1 MKKLTAVVFTLLMVL
16 SAFSQTRYNVI
27 PYPNSLDPMEGSFSF
42 KNKITVSYDKE
53 YLSEIQLFSEIFYSQ
68 FFVILAPTSAGGN
81 IIIKK
86 NKNLPGNTYKL
97 NIDKNRINIET
108 NSSSSCFYA
117 LQTLHQL
124 ITLKGDGSYEIP
136 ACSISDYPNFSWRA
150 FMLDESRHFKGKEI
164 VKKML
169 DQMAL
174 LKMNVFHWHLT
185 DDQGWRIE
193 IKKYPLLTEVGAW
206 RDSTQAKYAP
216 KDSTRVY
223 NAYPHGGYYSQKDI
237 IEIVEYASKRH
248 IMVVPEI
255 EMPGHASAAVA
266 AYPWLSASGESIKV
280 TGNFGIFKTTYNVAD
295 EKVFTFLTDVLSE
308 VMSLFPSKIIHI
320 GGDEVKYDEWITNDK
335 VQELMKREGF
345 KSPADV
351 QVFFVNRISEFIQDK
366 GFRMMG
372 WNEIMGKNVH
382 EWSTAENSQ
391 QTLAKTSI
399 VHFWKGEPALLKE
412 ALEQGYDVVNSNHW
426 DTYLDYTYTRIPLEK
441 AYNFSPVPEGLDS
454 KYVTHI
460 LGSGC
465 QMWSEYIPKV
475 SDLYR
480 QVFPR
485 IAAYAEVGW
494 TSKENKDYNRFL
506 KSLNVLKRYWDS
518 QGITY
523 YSDYLN

>member
-1 MKKLTAVVFTLLMVL
+1 MRRLTVVVLALLMAL
-16 SAFSQTRYNVI
+16 SALSQTRYNVI
-27 PYPNSLDPMEGSFSF
+27 PFPNSLEAKDGYFNF
-42 KNKITVSYDKE
+42 NKELSVSCSKE
-53 YLSEIQLFSEIFYSQ
+53 YVPEILMFSEIFRKQ
-68 FFVILAPTSAGGN
+68 FFASLSISANGK
-81 IIIKK
+81 IVVRKE
-86 NKNLPGNTYKL
+86 NKLPNDSYKL
-97 NIDKNRINIET
+97 NITKNNITIEVNT
-108 NSSSSCFYA
+108 TSSCFYA
-117 LQTLHQL
+117 FQTLRQL

-136 ACSISDYPNFSWRA
+136 ACIINDYPNFSWRA
-150 FMLDESRHFKGKEI
+150 FMLDESRHFKGKDF

-193 IKKYPLLTEVGAW
+193 IKKYPLLTEIGAW
-206 RDSTQAKYAP
+206 REKTQSKYAP
-216 KDSTRVY
+216 KDSARVY
-223 NAYPHGGYYSQKDI
+223 YQYPHGGYYTQEDI
-237 IEIVEYASKRH
+237 AEIVDYASKRH
-248 IMVVPEI
+248 IMIVPEI
-255 EMPGHASAAVA
+255 EMPGHATAAVA
-266 AYPWLSASGESIKV
+266 SYPWLSASNPSIKV
-280 TGNFGIFKTTYNVAD
+280 TGDFGIFKSTYNVAD

-320 GGDEVKYDEWITNDK
+320 GGDEVKYDEWIASDK
-335 VQELMKREGF
+335 VKELMAREGL
-345 KSPADV
+345 KKPADV
-351 QVFFVNRISEFIQDK
+351 QVFFVNRISKIIQDR

-372 WNEIMGKNVH
+372 WNEIMGKNIH
-382 EWSTAENSQ
+382 EWSTEENSQ
-391 QTLAKTSI
+391 QTLAKSSI

-441 AYNFSPVPEGLDS
+441 AYNFSPVPEGLDP
-454 KYVTHI
+454 KYVSHV

-494 TSKENKDYNRFL
+494 TSRKNKDYDRFV
-506 KSLNVLKRYWDS
+506 KSLTVLKRYWDTM
-518 QGITY
+518 GITY
-523 YSDYLN
+523 YTE

>member
-1 MKKLTAVVFTLLMVL
+1 MVFTILIGL
-16 SAFSQTRYNVI
+16 SLFSQTRYNLI
-27 PYPNSLDPMEGSFSF
+27 PYPNSLIAKDGAYNF
-42 KNKITVSYDKE
+42 KNSINISFDKE
-53 YLSEIQLFSEIFYSQ
+53 YSSEIKLFSDIFYGQ
-68 FFVILAPTSAGGN
+68 FFIKLVSATPAG

-86 NKNLPGNTYKL
+86 NKDLTKDSYRL
-97 NIDKNRINIET
+97 NVEKDIITIEA

-117 LQTLHQL
+117 LQTLRQL
-124 ITLKGDGSYEIP
+124 ITLKGDGSYDVP
-136 ACSISDYPNFSWRA
+136 ACSINDYSNYAWRA
-150 FMLDESRHFKGKEI
+150 FMLDESRHFKGKEF

-206 RDSTQAKYAP
+206 RDKTQSKYAP
-216 KDSTRVY
+216 KDSVRVY
-223 NAYPHGGYYSQKDI
+223 YTYPHGGYYTQKDI
-237 IEIVEYASKRH
+237 SEIVEYASKRH
-248 IMVVPEI
+248 IIVVPEI
-255 EMPGHASAAVA
+255 EMPGHATAAVA
-266 AYPWLSASGESIKV
+266 SYPWLSAANEPIKV
-280 TGNFGIFKTTYNVAD
+280 TGDFGIFKPTYNVAD

-308 VMSLFPSKIIHI
+308 VMALFPSKIIHI
-320 GGDEVKYDEWITNDK
+320 GGDEVKYDEWISSVK
-335 VQELMKREGF
+335 VKELMTREGF

-351 QVFFVNRISEFIQDK
+351 QVYFVNRVSEFIQSR

-372 WNEIMGKNVH
+372 WNDIMGKNIH
-382 EWSTAENSQ
+382 EWSTEQNSM

-426 DTYLDYTYTRIPLEK
+426 DTYLDYTYTRVPLEK
-441 AYNFSPVPEGLDS
+441 AYNFSPVPEGLDP
-454 KYVTHI
+454 KYVSHV

-494 TSKENKDYNRFL
+494 TSKENKDYSRFVL
-506 KSLNVLKRYWDS
+506 SLNVLKRYWDS

-523 YSDYLN
+523 GN